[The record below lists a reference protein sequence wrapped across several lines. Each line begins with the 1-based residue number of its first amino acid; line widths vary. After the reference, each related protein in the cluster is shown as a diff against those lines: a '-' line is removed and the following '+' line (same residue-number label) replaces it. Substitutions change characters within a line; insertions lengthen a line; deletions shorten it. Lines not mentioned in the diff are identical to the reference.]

1 MPNHVINILNIDGD
15 KDKVAKM
22 LSEIQNDEYGIGSID
37 FEKIIPMPE
46 SLRIEAGSST
56 TRGLKAYKD
65 FVSVYTFAGA
75 NADIDVSDFGL
86 SGIPC
91 IKAEIE
97 TDQYQSYLA
106 IVPGKFLSDI
116 YKAYSSTLLES
127 NVRSFLKFNGGVRV
141 SDGNRY
147 SLLSYRSFTS
157 SLWRLRSLQR
167 HLRAFRFAWYIS
179 SHRQD

>member
-75 NADIDVSDFGL
+75 NADKDLCD
-86 SGIPC
+86 IPEEKEKVFLNMRTD
-91 IKAEIE
+91 IRAEDWE
-97 TDQYQSYLA
+97 LGRQ
-106 IVPGKFLSDI
+106 
-116 YKAYSSTLLES
+116 
-127 NVRSFLKFNGGVRV
+127 
-141 SDGNRY
+141 
-147 SLLSYRSFTS
+147 
-157 SLWRLRSLQR
+157 
-167 HLRAFRFAWYIS
+167 AFRNELQYGAPTWYEWSIKNWGTKWNAYGLDTYENEVTDS
-179 SHRQD
+179 NPIDPFPRDVCAPGPQPPLPEHQRKRQYSA